1 MNVAVCK
8 SPYNKSVTIKVIR
21 SVLTELDGEYKSNVG
36 KWRATDYHTLCP
48 IKARFFY
55 QEETDGTAIRVVFD
69 NHKTYY
75 RRFWKSFVNILV
87 SKEGEKFGINARLPY
102 EPVVVLKLEN
112 EQEQIFTSQTKG
124 GTSLA
129 GFLLGGLAFGTPGA
143 IVGGL
148 SGTERTNGKITTYD
162 TKYASVRIIWNDGC
176 IIESRIK
183 KKSNLYNQIIMMK

>member
-1 MNVAVCK
+1 MNIAVCK
-8 SPYNKSVTIKVIR
+8 SPYNKSITIQVIQ
-21 SVLTELDGEYKSNVG
+21 SVLTDLGGKYKGNVG
-36 KWRATDYHTLCP
+36 KWRAKNSLTICP

-55 QEETDGTAIRVVFD
+55 QEENDGTAIRVVFD
-69 NHKTYY
+69 DHKSCY
-75 RRFWKSFVNILV
+75 RQFWKSFVNVLV

-124 GTSLA
+124 GTSLT

-162 TKYASVRIIWNDGC
+162 TKYALVRIIWNDGC